1 MKKIWLLAMGLVL
14 VLAVIGL
21 SGCGQG
27 STVSGATPSE
37 LQVNLSNQS
46 EGIWVNGSGKV
57 SAIPDMAILQLGIE
71 AQAASVAEAQSQA
84 AVAMDAVMASLID
97 SGVAEKDI
105 QTRYFNINRVTRWD
119 EVKGQEVVI
128 GYRVTNMVMAEIREM
143 DKVGAVIDAVA
154 LAGGDLTRINGI
166 NFSVEDP
173 SAYHKE
179 ARAKAMTDAAA
190 RAEQLAELA
199 GVELGKPIYISESSY
214 SPAPIYR
221 QDFYVEAAG
230 APMKETPIS
239 PGEMEISL
247 NVQVVYSIL

>member
-1 MKKIWLLAMGLVL
+1 MKKIWLLATSLVL

-21 SGCGQG
+21 ASCGQV
-27 STVSGATPSE
+27 SPVSGATPSG

-46 EGIWVNGSGKV
+46 EGIWVSGNGEV
-57 SAIPDMAILQLGIE
+57 SAVPDVAILQLGIE

-84 AVAMDAVMASLID
+84 AVAMDAVKASLID

-105 QTRYFNINRVTRWD
+105 QTQYFNVNRMTRWD
-119 EVKGQEVVI
+119 EMKGQEVVI

-143 DKVGAVIDAVA
+143 DKVSAVIDAVA

-166 NFSVEDP
+166 NFSIEDP
-173 SAYHKE
+173 SAYHEE
-179 ARAKAMTDAAA
+179 ARAKAMADAAA
-190 RAEQLAELA
+190 KAKQLAELA

-221 QDFYVEAAG
+221 QDFYAGAAM
-230 APMKETPIS
+230 APMKETSIS
-239 PGEMEISL
+239 PGELEISL
-247 NVQVVYSIL
+247 NVQIVYSIL

>member
-1 MKKIWLLAMGLVL
+1 MKKVWLLATSLVL

-21 SGCGQG
+21 SGCGQV
-27 STVSGATPSE
+27 SPVSGAAPSE

-57 SAIPDMAILQLGIE
+57 SAVPDVAILQLGIE

-84 AVAMDAVMASLID
+84 AVAMDAVVAALID
-97 SGVAEKDI
+97 SKVAEKDI
-105 QTRYFNINRVTRWD
+105 QTRYFSINRITRWD
-119 EVKGQEVVI
+119 EMKGQEVVI
-128 GYRVTNMVMAEIREM
+128 GYRVTNMVVAEIREM
-143 DKVGAVIDAVA
+143 EKVGAIIDAVA

-166 NFSVEDP
+166 SFSVEDP
-173 SAYHKE
+173 SAYHEE
-179 ARAKAMTDAAA
+179 ARAKAMADAAA

-214 SPAPIYR
+214 SPSPIYR

-230 APMKETPIS
+230 APMMETPIS
-239 PGEMEISL
+239 PGEMEINL
-247 NVQVVYSIL
+247 NVQVVYAIL